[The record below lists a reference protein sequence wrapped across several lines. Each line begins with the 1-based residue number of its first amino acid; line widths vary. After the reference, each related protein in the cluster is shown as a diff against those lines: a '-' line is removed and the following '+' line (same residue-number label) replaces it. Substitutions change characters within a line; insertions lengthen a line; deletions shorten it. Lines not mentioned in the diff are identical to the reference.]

1 MNRREK
7 IDIDHIWHPFSPI
20 TGQNPIYIKKAKGS
34 YLYTK
39 DGRKI
44 IDAISSW
51 WVNIHGH
58 AHPAI
63 AKSVA
68 KQAKKL
74 EQVIFAGFT
83 HKPAIDLTKSILKVL
98 PGYQKVFF
106 SDNGSTSTEVALKLG
121 IQFWKNKEDK
131 TRRRII
137 AIEGAYHGDTFGA
150 MSLGG
155 ENTFTFPFSEY
166 LFEVE
171 FIPFPEGN
179 GQNSVDK
186 MNEIAGKGDAAVFIF
201 EPLVQGASGMR
212 MYEPEI
218 LNRLISIAQDNDV
231 VTIADEVMTGF
242 GRTGKLFACDFVDNK
257 PDIICLSKGISGGF
271 LPLGLTVMNQKIVDA
286 FDDENP
292 DKTFYHGHSFTANP
306 IACAASVTSLNILQK
321 KSVRKRIEEIERKQ
335 KDFVSRFEEYR
346 ISKNLVKDV
355 RSTGTI
361 LAIELFSENPGYTS
375 SIKEKIYRYFM
386 ERDILLRPLGNVI
399 YLLPPYVITDNEI
412 DSIHSHIIEFLA
424 NY

>member
-20 TGQNPIYIKKAKGS
+20 TGQNPIFIKKAKGS

-58 AHPAI
+58 AHPEI

-68 KQAKKL
+68 KQARKL

-83 HKPAIDLTKSILKVL
+83 HKPAIDLTKLILEVL

-121 IQFWKNKEDK
+121 IQFWKNKGDK
-131 TRRRII
+131 TRKKII

-171 FIPFPEGN
+171 FIPFPVGK
-179 GQNSVDK
+179 GHNSINK

-218 LNRLISIAQDNDV
+218 LNQLISIAQENDV

-242 GRTGKLFACDFVDNK
+242 GRTGKLFACDYVENK
-257 PDIICLSKGISGGF
+257 PDIVCLSKGISGGF

-306 IACAASVTSLNILQK
+306 IACAASVTSLKILQK
-321 KSVRKRIEEIERKQ
+321 KSVRKRIEQIERKQ
-335 KDFVSRFEEYR
+335 KDFVSRFEEYG

-355 RSTGTI
+355 RSTGTV

-375 SIKEKIYRYFM
+375 SIKEKIYRHFM

-399 YLLPPYVITDNEI
+399 YLLPPYVITDDEI
-412 DSIHSHIIEFLA
+412 DSIHTHIIEFLSG
-424 NY
+424 Y